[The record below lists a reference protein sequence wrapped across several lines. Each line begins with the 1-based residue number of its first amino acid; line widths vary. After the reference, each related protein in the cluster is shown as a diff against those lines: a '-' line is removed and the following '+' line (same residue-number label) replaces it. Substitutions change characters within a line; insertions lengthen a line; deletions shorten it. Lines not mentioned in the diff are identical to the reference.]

1 MDPEADSVR
10 DAVNR
15 LVDDYR
21 ARCLWSLRADYYP
34 ADVDEQLAVLGSI
47 LRYSDLDGY
56 RRASVLQQWLLQNSS
71 AVSVAP

>member
-1 MDPEADSVR
+1 MDLEAANVR

-34 ADVDEQLAVLGSI
+34 GAVDEQLAVLGSI
-47 LRYSDLDGY
+47 LRCGDRDGY

-71 AVSVAP
+71 AVSVAR